1 VNTIINVLSVWDG
14 HGNVI
19 NIREGL
25 GEFFRNGQV
34 LFDDLKP
41 IPNDVF
47 MRPIEIGSWMMRN
60 WGCCGGGMN
69 FALNEGTHPDRLT
82 FQTADG
88 VPWMVISKL
97 SAQLRMDIIMTSY
110 YPDSGNIY
118 QHVYKPRER
127 RYKCNIVV
135 FGVLSAKT
143 ENAIVRRLQ
152 LLGIDIT
159 RNVRQ

>member
-1 VNTIINVLSVWDG
+1 
-14 HGNVI
+14 
-19 NIREGL
+19 
-25 GEFFRNGQV
+25 
-34 LFDDLKP
+34 
-41 IPNDVF
+41 
-47 MRPIEIGSWMMRN
+47 
-60 WGCCGGGMN
+60 MN

-118 QHVYKPRER
+118 QHVYEPRNR